1 MIPDESRLLDEDDDT
16 SLDKVNTTGATI
28 GGGQERDQF
37 NFTFFKEKR

>member
-1 MIPDESRLLDEDDDT
+1 MIPDEQRLLDEDDDT

-28 GGGQERDQF
+28 GGQERDQF